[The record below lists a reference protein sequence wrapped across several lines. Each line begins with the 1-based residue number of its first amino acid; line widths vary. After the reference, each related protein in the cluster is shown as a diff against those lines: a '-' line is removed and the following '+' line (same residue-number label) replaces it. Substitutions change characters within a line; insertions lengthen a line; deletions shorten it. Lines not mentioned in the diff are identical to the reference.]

1 MLKRI
6 VQTIINAR
14 QAQADR
20 HIADMLWRTEF
31 RNESYESVVQRVK
44 RRDFT

>member
-1 MLKRI
+1 MLKKLLKCL
-6 VQTIINAR
+6 INAR
-14 QAQADR
+14 QAQADK

-31 RNESYESVVQRVK
+31 RNETYESVVSRVK